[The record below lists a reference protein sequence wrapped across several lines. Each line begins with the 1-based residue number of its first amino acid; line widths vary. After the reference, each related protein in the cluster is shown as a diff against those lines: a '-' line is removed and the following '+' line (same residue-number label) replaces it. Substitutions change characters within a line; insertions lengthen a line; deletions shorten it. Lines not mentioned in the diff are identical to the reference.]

1 MVGHRRSIAKPGRS
15 LSAPQS
21 DDEALAAYCPD
32 LDQWPHSWMGEPR
45 DLRPGRQI
53 VECLKPFL
61 LHLLGASLSP
71 KTLRKHRDNLWL
83 LGGELITDM
92 NDDPALRRK
101 PIAKLLLSVLHTDG
115 GPLLSYRSSSDEQTA
130 FDSTCRKLYRF
141 LASHDPQTK

>member
-1 MVGHRRSIAKPGRS
+1 
-15 LSAPQS
+15 
-21 DDEALAAYCPD
+21 
-32 LDQWPHSWMGEPR
+32 MGEPR
-45 DLRPGRQI
+45 DLRPGQQI

-61 LHLLGASLSP
+61 LHLLDAGLSRT
-71 KTLRKHRDNLWL
+71 TLRRHRDNLWL
-83 LGGELITDM
+83 LGGELITDL

-115 GPLLSYRSSSDEQTA
+115 GPLLSYRSSPDEQTT